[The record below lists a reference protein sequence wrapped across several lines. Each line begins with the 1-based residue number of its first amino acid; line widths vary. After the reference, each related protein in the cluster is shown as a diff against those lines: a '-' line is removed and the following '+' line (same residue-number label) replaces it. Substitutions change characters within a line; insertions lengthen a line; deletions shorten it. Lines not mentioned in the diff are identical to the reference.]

1 MLLLL
6 LHYFEIKQQK
16 NTTNNSKLLWQ
27 QKKTEN
33 THALTHALHTW
44 MCRASHKWDGHLA
57 ETNRN
62 TFFFDQVFNQVCI
75 MNGTV
80 CGSKN
85 VCVWSS
91 SCVVCSS
98 YWNFFLFCITFFI
111 AGSFLPATAN
121 LKYCINRIV
130 NTLTHL
136 HTHQSIIPFAMP
148 FSIFK

>member
-85 VCVWSS
+85 VCVLRRLFILLKFLFILHHIFYCWFISS
-91 SCVVCSS
+91 SDSKS
-98 YWNFFLFCITFFI
+98 KILHK
-111 AGSFLPATAN
+111 S
-121 LKYCINRIV
+121 NRQ
-130 NTLTHL
+130 
-136 HTHQSIIPFAMP
+136 HTHTLAHTSVYNSVCYA
-148 FSIFK
+148 IFNI